1 MVPRQRLELVIP
13 NRARTLAG
21 HRIARVLPF
30 SKRRAVGPFVFLD
43 HFGPIEV
50 PPGQRMD
57 VLPHPHIG
65 LSTLTYLFAGESVHR
80 DSLGHVQTIRPG
92 EVNWMTAGRGIVH
105 SERSP
110 VPASGGLS
118 HGLQFWVALP
128 KKDEQGPPSFQ
139 HYPAEGLPIHQGPG
153 VRVKVVAGQAFG
165 LHSPVQVSSPLIFLE
180 LNLDDQAELAVPDEA
195 EERALYILNGTLD
208 TADGPYGPGQLLV
221 LPAGPGSVQAKGPTH
236 LVLFGG
242 APLDGP
248 RHLDWN
254 FVASDPAL
262 LEAAKQAWREDLFPK
277 IPGDDQERVPLPE

>member
-1 MVPRQRLELVIP
+1 MSDRQRIELVIP
-13 NRARTLAG
+13 NRSRTLAG
-21 HRIARVLPF
+21 HRVARVLPF

-43 HFGPIEV
+43 HFGPVEV

-80 DSLGHVQTIRPG
+80 DSLGVVQTIRPG

-110 VPASGGLS
+110 VPAKGGLS

-128 KKDEQGPPSFQ
+128 KAKEQGEPSFQ
-139 HYPAEGLPIHQGPG
+139 HYAATSLPIHQAPG
-153 VRVKVVAGQAFG
+153 VRGKVIAGQAFG
-165 LHSPVQVSSPLIFLE
+165 LRSPVEVSSPLSFLE
-180 LNLDDQAELAVPDEA
+180 LHLEDGAELALPTES
-195 EERALYILNGTLD
+195 EERALYLLSGTIE
-208 TADGPYGPGQLLV
+208 AAEGPYGPGQLLV
-221 LPAGPGSVQAKGPTH
+221 LTPGPGTIKAQGPTH

-248 RHLDWN
+248 RHLYWN

-262 LEAAKQAWREDLFPK
+262 LEAAKQAWREDRFPK

>member
-1 MVPRQRLELVIP
+1 MSDRQRIELVIP

-21 HRIARVLPF
+21 QRIARVLPF

-43 HFGPIEV
+43 HFGPVEV

-80 DSLGHVQTIRPG
+80 DSLGYVQTIRPG

-110 VPASGGLS
+110 EPALGGLS

-128 KKDEQGPPSFQ
+128 KSLEQGPASFQ
-139 HYPAEGLPIHQGPG
+139 HYAAALLPSHQGPG
-153 VRVKVVAGQAFG
+153 VRGTVIAGQAFG
-165 LHSPVQVSSPLIFLE
+165 LRSPVQVSSPLIFLE
-180 LNLDDQAELAVPDEA
+180 LHLDDGAEVSLPAEQ
-195 EERALYILNGTLD
+195 EERALYLLSGTIE
-208 TADGPYGPGQLLV
+208 AEGGPYGPGQLLV
-221 LPAGPGSVQAKGPTH
+221 LPPGPGSIQAKGPTH

-248 RHLDWN
+248 RHLYWN

-262 LEAAKQAWREDLFPK
+262 LEAAKQAWREDRFPK

>member
-1 MVPRQRLELVIP
+1 MIPPQRIEQVIP
-13 NRARTLAG
+13 NRTRSLAG
-21 HRIARVLPF
+21 QRIARVLPF

-43 HFGPIEV
+43 HFGPVEV

-92 EVNWMTAGRGIVH
+92 DVNWMTAGRGIVH

-110 VPASGGLS
+110 DPAPGGLS

-128 KKDEQGPPSFQ
+128 KEDEQGPPNFQ
-139 HYPAEGLPIHQGPG
+139 HYPAALLPTHQGPG
-153 VRVKVVAGQAFG
+153 VRAKVIAGQAFG
-165 LHSPVQVSSPLIFLE
+165 QRSTVRVSSPLVFLE
-180 LNLDDQAELAVPDEA
+180 LHLDDQAELALPAEL
-195 EERALYILNGTLD
+195 EERACYILSGMIE

-221 LPAGPGSVQAKGPTH
+221 LAPGPGVVRAQGPTH

-248 RHLDWN
+248 RHLYWN

-262 LEAAKQAWREDLFPK
+262 LEAAKQAWRNDLFPK
-277 IPGDDQERVPLPE
+277 IPGDAEERVPLPE